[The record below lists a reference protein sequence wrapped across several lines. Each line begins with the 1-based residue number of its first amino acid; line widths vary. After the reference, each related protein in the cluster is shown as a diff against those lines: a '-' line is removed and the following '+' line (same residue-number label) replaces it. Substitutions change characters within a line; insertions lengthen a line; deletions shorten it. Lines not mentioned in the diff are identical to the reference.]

1 MNSVHFLI
9 AVTCS
14 LSLAACS
21 SYRDFPMGDSVEQMT
36 AAQTANPDGH
46 QGDKEGFDANKAE
59 IALKVYRLDVSKP
72 AEVKKSLGV
81 KN

>member
-1 MNSVHFLI
+1 
-9 AVTCS
+9 
-14 LSLAACS
+14 
-21 SYRDFPMGDSVEQMT
+21 MGDSVEQMT